1 MPTAPEYPLPDLQ
14 SFNEQLSSSG
24 LTIMLAQRLFLRA
37 GAPLSRCAGSPIFR
51 HTLQRRLASSGGQP
65 PLTGAADNAFNRER
79 LAVKQHAAES
89 SGELSFSLR
98 VGI

>member
-1 MPTAPEYPLPDLQ
+1 
-14 SFNEQLSSSG
+14 
-24 LTIMLAQRLFLRA
+24 MLAQRLALRA
-37 GAPLSRCAGSPIFR
+37 NAPFSRCAGSPILR

-89 SGELSFSLR
+89 SGELPFCRSVVL
-98 VGI
+98 

>member
-1 MPTAPEYPLPDLQ
+1 
-14 SFNEQLSSSG
+14 
-24 LTIMLAQRLFLRA
+24 MLAQRLVLRA
-37 GAPLSRCAGSPIFR
+37 NAPLSRCTGSPILR

-89 SGELSFSLR
+89 SGELRFCPQFWSLNHAEADLVR
-98 VGI
+98 KISGEN